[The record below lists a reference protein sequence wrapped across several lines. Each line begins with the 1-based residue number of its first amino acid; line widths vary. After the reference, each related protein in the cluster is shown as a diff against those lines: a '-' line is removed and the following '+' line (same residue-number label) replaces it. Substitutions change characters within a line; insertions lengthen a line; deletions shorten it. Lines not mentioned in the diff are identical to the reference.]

1 MECRVAWFL
10 ALVIVMIV
18 PPGPVFP
25 LLIGMSLAEVTMV
38 AVGFNLSTLVIDQ
51 SHRLP
56 ASRTPFLILLTA
68 DNSSISISNDQALG
82 V

>member
-1 MECRVAWFL
+1 VECRVASFL

-25 LLIGMSLAEVTMV
+25 LLIGVSLAEVTMV
-38 AVGFNLSTLVIDQ
+38 AVGFNLSTLVVDP
-51 SHRLP
+51 SHRFPTSQTL
-56 ASRTPFLILLTA
+56 FLVLLTA